1 MGRHLVTAAIV
12 LGILETAMHVLSLG
26 SLVLMAFND
35 EMRGHVSAWWVVQG
49 VGSMAVRTA
58 WTALVSYAAVQVCRR
73 VVAAREANTR

>member
-1 MGRHLVTAAIV
+1 
-12 LGILETAMHVLSLG
+12 
-26 SLVLMAFND
+26 MAFND